1 MPSPRALVTGATGGI
16 GLEIA
21 RALAADG
28 AHVILP
34 VRDRDRGEAAAR
46 SIRQS
51 VPEAALEICDLDLAD
66 FGTITAVGAKL
77 RESNAPIDLFVM
89 NAGIVL
95 LGDRTR
101 HVTADGHELH
111 LQTNFLGHAVLTREL
126 MPLLVAAHA
135 RVAVQVSVAAT
146 RGRLDDLE
154 GERRYSAWRA
164 YAGSKRALGLWALE
178 LARRSEGITVNLCH
192 PGVAPATHIAPAL
205 RSRLPGGEERW
216 LRRMPGNSP
225 AQGALPALMA
235 LERDAAPGC
244 FFLPGGWFGLAGA
257 PRERPL
263 FRSLHDPAAGR
274 RMWELATDIGR

>member
-1 MPSPRALVTGATGGI
+1 MPSPRVLVTGASGGI

-28 AHVILP
+28 AHVLLP
-34 VRDRDRGEAAAR
+34 VRDRARGDAAVR
-46 SIRQS
+46 SIRES
-51 VPEAALEICDLDLAD
+51 VPDAALEICDLDLAD
-66 FGTITAVGAKL
+66 FGTIAALGAKL
-77 RESNAPIDLFVM
+77 REDAAPIDLFVM

-101 HVTADGHELH
+101 HVTVDGHELH

-135 RVAVQVSVAAT
+135 RVAVQVSIAAT

-178 LARRSEGITVNLCH
+178 LARRSDGISVNLCH
-192 PGVAPATHIAPAL
+192 PGVAPATHIAPTL

-216 LRRMPGNSP
+216 LRWVPGNSP

-235 LERDAAPGC
+235 LEQDAAPGS
-244 FFLPGGWFGLAGA
+244 FFAPGGWFGLAGA

-263 FRSLHDPAAGR
+263 FRALRDPAAGR
-274 RMWELATDIGR
+274 RLRELAATVP